1 MKLTLP
7 LLALGLVLAAP
18 AFAKAQ
24 PTLDADCVAAGAS
37 LETGSNASA
46 GKIDMGAYT
55 QSGTCTVTFPTSHP
69 RACNAVGT
77 NGGGFGSPESGITPT
92 LTTMV
97 VGSQYGWS
105 AGDVI
110 SYQCTNF

>member
-1 MKLTLP
+1 MRLALP
-7 LLALGLVLAAP
+7 LLALGLVLAVP

-37 LETGSNASA
+37 LEAGSSASA

-55 QSGTCTVTFPTSHP
+55 PSGTCTVTFPTAHL
-69 RACNAVGT
+69 RACAAVGT